1 MQWQKIIDAKVSEA
15 ISQSEKKYELLL
27 SEISGMKEAFRA
39 AQRAESPISHAKTTS
54 VSTERTVRVADMTVN
69 REALF
74 DVAEPVA
81 KEDVNLAYS
90 DRKFGHN
97 SERQQAAC
105 PDLEDILEGL
115 NTPKTAGVISS
126 SKKRALHVDET
137 SSKPLR
143 RSSRRTT
150 LVDEVVNFPEP
161 LNKQLEIS
169 DI

>member
-1 MQWQKIIDAKVSEA
+1 
-15 ISQSEKKYELLL
+15 
-27 SEISGMKEAFRA
+27 
-39 AQRAESPISHAKTTS
+39 
-54 VSTERTVRVADMTVN
+54 MTVN

-74 DVAEPVA
+74 GVAEPVA

-115 NTPKTAGVISS
+115 NTPKIAGVISS

-169 DI
+169 DS